1 MHEIAITSKKGGSLV
16 MSSEKEKSQSVVYA
30 PLTGKAVPLEQVPD
44 PVFSEKVLGDGV
56 AIIPEDG
63 RIVSPVDGQIVSVAE
78 TGHAYGFSTEDGLEL
93 LVHVGLETVSL
104 KGECFKVHVK
114 ERDQVKKGD
123 LVAEV
128 DLAYLAEK
136 NINPITPVLIC
147 SDIDDQDLKCAEGG
161 VEAGKTA
168 VLMLTANEAAGKA
181 EASANNSE
189 SAEAQTTGKTAAVP
203 EKSAAV
209 SATQKLT
216 DNKTVSTTSE
226 PQKKEKKKFNFNF
239 DFLQKLGKV
248 LMTVIAVMPAA
259 GLMISIGKLVQMAGA
274 DISLI
279 LTVGSTMEN
288 IGWAI
293 INNLHILF
301 AIAIGGSWAK
311 ERAGGAFAA
320 LITFILI
327 NQITGSVFGVTSD
340 MLNDASAVT
349 HTLFGKEILVN
360 GYFTSVLGLPA
371 LNMGV
376 FVGIIS
382 GFAGG
387 VIYNKYYNYRKLP
400 DALSFFNGK
409 RFVPM
414 VCILW
419 SVIISL
425 ILSVVW
431 PVVQSGINAFGV
443 WIANSSDTSPI
454 LAPFVYGTLE
464 RLLLP
469 FGLHHMLTIPMNYTS
484 FGGTY
489 TIATGINAG
498 KEVFGQDPLWLAWVT
513 DLINYKDAGNMTA
526 YQNLLTTVTPARFKV
541 GQMIGAT
548 GLLLGIALAMYRRV
562 DADKKSKYRSMFFS
576 TVLAVFLTGVTEPL
590 EFMFMFCALP
600 LYIVYAVLQGCAF
613 AMAGIIHLRVHS
625 FGNLEFITRIPM
637 SLKAGLAG
645 DVVNFVICVVAFFVI
660 GYFVA
665 YFMIGKFKFAT
676 PGRLGNYT
684 DSNDE
689 DGTASSTASAGGKTS
704 GGNSQAERIIALLG
718 GRENI
723 VLVDACMTRLRVTVK
738 DLDKVAELPA
748 WKAEGALGLIKKDN
762 GIQAVYGPKA
772 DVLKS
777 DINDIL

>member
-1 MHEIAITSKKGGSLV
+1 MKCSKILSP
-16 MSSEKEKSQSVVYA
+16 M
-30 PLTGKAVPLEQVPD
+30 TGEAVGLGEVPD
-44 PVFSEKVLGDGV
+44 PVFSQKIVGDGMAV
-56 AIIPEDG
+56 IPSEG
-63 RIVSPVDGQIVSVAE
+63 KLLSPVDGEIISVAD
-78 TGHAYGFSTEDGLEL
+78 TKHAYGLRTAEGLEL
-93 LVHVGLETVSL
+93 LIHVGLETVHL
-104 KGECFKVHVK
+104 NGECFQVFVKPGDKVK
-114 ERDQVKKGD
+114 AGD
-123 LVAEV
+123 LLAEV
-128 DLAYLAEK
+128 DMAYLKERG
-136 NINPITPVLIC
+136 INPITPVLVC
-147 SDIDDQDLKCAEGG
+147 GG
-161 VEAGKTA
+161 FQGQQLNAAAGPVQAGKT
-168 VLMLTANEAAGKA
+168 VLMELSEVTEATADNTEK
-181 EASANNSE
+181 
-189 SAEAQTTGKTAAVP
+189 AAVGADGKP
-203 EKSAAV
+203 
-209 SATQKLT
+209 
-216 DNKTVSTTSE
+216 D
-226 PQKKEKKKFNFNF
+226 KKPHLNFNF

-259 GLMISIGKLVQMAGA
+259 GLMISLGKLVQMAGA
-274 DISLI
+274 DMSVLM
-279 LTVGSTMEN
+279 TVGSTMEN
-288 IGWAI
+288 IGWAV

-301 AIAIGGSWAK
+301 AVAIGGSWAK

-320 LITFILI
+320 IITFILI
-327 NQITGSVFGVTSD
+327 NQITGSIFGVTSA
-340 MLNDASAVT
+340 MLSDPEAVT
-349 HTLFGKEILVN
+349 HTLFGQEILVN
-360 GYFTSVLGLPA
+360 GYFTSVLGAPA

-387 VIYNKYYNYRKLP
+387 VIYNRYYNFRKLP
-400 DALSFFNGK
+400 DALAFFNGK

-414 VCILW
+414 VCIAW

-425 ILSVVW
+425 ILALVW

-443 WIANSSDTSPI
+443 WIANSSSTSPI
-454 LAPFVYGTLE
+454 LAPFIYGTLE

-489 TIATGINAG
+489 TIATGVNAG
-498 KEVFGQDPLWLAWVT
+498 SQVFGQDPLWLAWAT
-513 DLINYKDAGNMTA
+513 DLINFKNAGDMDAYT
-526 YQNLLTTVTPARFKV
+526 QLLTTVTPARFKV

-562 DADKKSKYRSMFFS
+562 DADKRQNYRSMFVS

-600 LYIVYAVLQGCAF
+600 LYVVYAVLQGCAF
-613 AMAGIIHLRVHS
+613 AMAGVIHLRLHS

-637 SLKAGLAG
+637 SLKAGLGG
-645 DVVNFVICVVAFFVI
+645 DLINFVICVVVFFII
-660 GYFVA
+660 GYVVVYA
-665 YFMIGKFKFAT
+665 MIGKFRFAT

-684 DSNDE
+684 DETAPE
-689 DGTASSTASAGGKTS
+689 DGAQTTEHSAAGRN
-704 GGNSQAERIIALLG
+704 GNSQAERIIALLG

-738 DLDKVAELPA
+738 DISKVAELPE
-748 WKAEGALGLIKKDN
+748 WKSEGALGLIKKDQ

>member
-1 MHEIAITSKKGGSLV
+1 MNENKSKNIPQVIL
-16 MSSEKEKSQSVVYA
+16 A
-30 PLTGKAVPLEQVPD
+30 PLTGKAVPLSEVPD
-44 PVFSEKVLGDGV
+44 SVFSEKVLGDGV
-56 AIIPEDG
+56 AIIPADG
-63 RIVSPVDGQIVSVAE
+63 KIVSPVDGEISTVAE
-78 TGHAYGFSTEDGLEL
+78 TSHAYGFTSEDGQEV

-104 KGECFKVHVK
+104 NGECFKVYGKAGDKVK
-114 ERDQVKKGD
+114 AGD

-128 DLAYLAEK
+128 DLEYLKEK
-136 NINPITPVLIC
+136 EINPITPVLIC
-147 SDIDDQDLKCAEGG
+147 SDTEGKELQYTEGDVKAGESKVLVLAEKN
-161 VEAGKTA
+161 V
-168 VLMLTANEAAGKA
+168 KA
-181 EASANNSE
+181 E
-189 SAEAQTTGKTAAVP
+189 
-203 EKSAAV
+203 EK
-209 SATQKLT
+209 
-216 DNKTVSTTSE
+216 
-226 PQKKEKKKFNFNF
+226 KKKFNFNF

-259 GLMISIGKLVQMAGA
+259 GLMISLGKLVQMAGG
-274 DISLI
+274 DLSLVMTI
-279 LTVGSTMEN
+279 GSTMEN
-288 IGWAI
+288 IGWAV

-301 AIAIGGSWAK
+301 AVAIGGSWAK

-320 LITFILI
+320 VITFILI
-327 NQITGSVFGVTSD
+327 NQITGSIFGVTSE

-360 GYFTSVLGLPA
+360 GYFTSVLGVPA

-387 VIYNKYYNYRKLP
+387 IIYNKYYNYRKLP
-400 DALSFFNGK
+400 DALAFFNGK

-414 VCILW
+414 VCIAW

-443 WIANSSDTSPI
+443 WIANSSSTSPI
-454 LAPFVYGTLE
+454 LAPFIYGTLE

-469 FGLHHMLTIPMNYTS
+469 FGLHHMLIIPMNYTS

-498 KEVFGQDPLWLAWVT
+498 KQVFGQDPLWLAWVT
-513 DLINYKDAGNMTA
+513 DLINYKDAGNMSA
-526 YQNLLTTVTPARFKV
+526 YKHLLTTVTPARFKV

-548 GLLLGIALAMYRRV
+548 GLLLGVALAMYRRV
-562 DADKKSKYRSMFFS
+562 DADKKKKYKSMFFS

-600 LYIVYAVLQGCAF
+600 LYIVYAILQGCAF
-613 AMAGIIHLRVHS
+613 AMSGIIHLRVHS

-637 SLKAGLAG
+637 SIKAGLAG
-645 DVVNFVICVVAFFVI
+645 DVINFVICCIVFFVI

-665 YFMIGKFKFAT
+665 YFMIGKFNFAT
-676 PGRLGNYT
+676 PGRLGNYM
-684 DSNDE
+684 DDNADE
-689 DGTASSTASAGGKTS
+689 AEGTSSGTS
-704 GGNSQAERIIALLG
+704 GGTGKDSQAERIITLLG

-738 DLDKVAELPA
+738 DLDKVAEIA
-748 WKAEGALGLIKKDN
+748 EWKKEGALGLIKKDG

>member
-1 MHEIAITSKKGGSLV
+1 M
-16 MSSEKEKSQSVVYA
+16 KENESNKVPDIILA
-30 PLTGKAVPLEQVPD
+30 PVTGKAVALSEVPD
-44 PVFSEKVLGDGV
+44 PVFADKVLGDGA
-56 AIIPEDG
+56 AIIPAEG
-63 RIVSPVDGQIVSVAE
+63 KIVSPVNGEISTVAE
-78 TGHAYGFSTEDGLEL
+78 TGHAYGFTSEDGLEI

-104 KGECFKVHVK
+104 NGECFKVYVK
-114 ERDQVKKGD
+114 PGDKVKAGD

-128 DLAYLAEK
+128 DLKYLEEK
-136 NINPITPVLIC
+136 KINPITPVLLC
-147 SDIDDQDLKCAEGG
+147 SDTEGRTLQYTEGEVKAGESTVLTLAAE
-161 VEAGKTA
+161 EESSKENNTEETTKTEE
-168 VLMLTANEAAGKA
+168 T
-181 EASANNSE
+181 
-189 SAEAQTTGKTAAVP
+189 KTAAT
-203 EKSAAV
+203 ENDAQEGK
-209 SATQKLT
+209 
-216 DNKTVSTTSE
+216 
-226 PQKKEKKKFNFNF
+226 KKKFNFNF

-259 GLMISIGKLVQMAGA
+259 GLMISLGKLVQMAGG
-274 DISLI
+274 DLSLI
-279 LTVGSTMEN
+279 MTIGSTMEN
-288 IGWAI
+288 IGWAV

-301 AIAIGGSWAK
+301 AVAIGGSWAK

-320 LITFILI
+320 VITFILI
-327 NQITGSVFGVTSD
+327 NQITGSIFGVTSE

-349 HTLFGKEILVN
+349 HTLFGQEILVN
-360 GYFTSVLGLPA
+360 GYFTSVLGVPA

-400 DALSFFNGK
+400 DALAFFNGK

-414 VCILW
+414 VCIAW

-443 WIANSSDTSPI
+443 WIANSSSTSPI
-454 LAPFVYGTLE
+454 LAPFIYGTLE

-498 KEVFGQDPLWLAWVT
+498 KQVFGQDPLWLAWVT
-513 DLINYKDAGNMTA
+513 DLINYKDAGNMSA
-526 YQNLLTTVTPARFKV
+526 YQHLLTTVTPARFKV

-548 GLLLGIALAMYRRV
+548 GLLLGVALAMYRRV
-562 DADKKSKYRSMFFS
+562 DQDKKAKYKSMFFS

-613 AMAGIIHLRVHS
+613 AMSGIIHLRVHS

-637 SLKAGLAG
+637 SIKAGLAG
-645 DVVNFVICVVAFFVI
+645 DVINFVICCVAFFVI

-665 YFMIGKFKFAT
+665 YFMIGKFQFAT
-676 PGRLGNYT
+676 PGRLGNYMDDNAEEAEST
-684 DSNDE
+684 S
-689 DGTASSTASAGGKTS
+689 GSSEGK

-738 DLDKVAELPA
+738 DVEKVAELEA
-748 WKAEGALGLIKKDN
+748 WKKEGALGLIKKDE

>member
-1 MHEIAITSKKGGSLV
+1 MNENKSKSIPQVIL
-16 MSSEKEKSQSVVYA
+16 A
-30 PLTGKAVPLEQVPD
+30 PLTGKAVPLSEVPD

-56 AIIPEDG
+56 AIIPADG
-63 RIVSPVDGQIVSVAE
+63 KIVSPVDGEISTVAE
-78 TGHAYGFSTEDGLEL
+78 TSHAYGFTSENGQEV

-104 KGECFKVHVK
+104 NGECFKVYGKAGDKVK
-114 ERDQVKKGD
+114 AGD

-128 DLAYLAEK
+128 DLEYLKEK
-136 NINPITPVLIC
+136 DINPITPVLIC
-147 SDIDDQDLKCAEGG
+147 SDTEGKELQYIEGDVKAGESEVLVLAE
-161 VEAGKTA
+161 KS
-168 VLMLTANEAAGKA
+168 GKA
-181 EASANNSE
+181 EEEKVSGN
-189 SAEAQTTGKTAAVP
+189 AADKP
-203 EKSAAV
+203 E
-209 SATQKLT
+209 T
-216 DNKTVSTTSE
+216 
-226 PQKKEKKKFNFNF
+226 KEKKKKFNFNF

-259 GLMISIGKLVQMAGA
+259 GLMISLGKLVQMAGG
-274 DISLI
+274 DLSLVMTI
-279 LTVGSTMEN
+279 GSTMEN
-288 IGWAI
+288 IGWAV

-301 AIAIGGSWAK
+301 AVAIGGSWAK

-320 LITFILI
+320 VITFILI
-327 NQITGSVFGVTSD
+327 NQITGSIFGVTSE

-360 GYFTSVLGLPA
+360 GYFTSVLGVPA

-387 VIYNKYYNYRKLP
+387 IIYNKYYNYRKLP
-400 DALSFFNGK
+400 DALAFFNGK

-414 VCILW
+414 VCIAW

-443 WIANSSDTSPI
+443 WIANSSSTSPI
-454 LAPFVYGTLE
+454 LAPFIYGTLE

-498 KEVFGQDPLWLAWVT
+498 KQVFGQDPLWLAWVT
-513 DLINYKDAGNMTA
+513 DLINYKDAGNMSA
-526 YQNLLTTVTPARFKV
+526 YKHLLTTVTPARFKV

-548 GLLLGIALAMYRRV
+548 GLLLGVALAMYRRV
-562 DADKKSKYRSMFFS
+562 DADKKKKYKSMFFS

-600 LYIVYAVLQGCAF
+600 LYIVYAILQGCAF
-613 AMAGIIHLRVHS
+613 AMSGIIHLRVHS
-625 FGNLEFITRIPM
+625 FGNLEFMTRIPM
-637 SLKAGLAG
+637 SIKAGLAG
-645 DVVNFVICVVAFFVI
+645 DVINFVICCIVFFVI

-665 YFMIGKFKFAT
+665 YFMIGKFNFAT
-676 PGRLGNYT
+676 PGRLGNYMDDNADDT
-684 DSNDE
+684 E
-689 DGTASSTASAGGKTS
+689 GTSSGTSVASGKD
-704 GGNSQAERIIALLG
+704 SQAERIITLLG

-738 DLDKVAELPA
+738 DLDKVAEIA
-748 WKAEGALGLIKKDN
+748 EWKKEGALGLIKKDG

>member
-1 MHEIAITSKKGGSLV
+1 MQTVALVAQTILQVQDSTGRRTGQKKHEGDIFMKCSKILSP
-16 MSSEKEKSQSVVYA
+16 M
-30 PLTGKAVPLEQVPD
+30 TGEAVGLGEVPD
-44 PVFSEKVLGDGV
+44 PVFSQKIVGDGMAV
-56 AIIPEDG
+56 IPSEG
-63 RIVSPVDGQIVSVAE
+63 KLLSPVDGEIISVAD
-78 TGHAYGFSTEDGLEL
+78 TKHAYGLRTAEGLEL
-93 LVHVGLETVSL
+93 LIHVGLETVHL
-104 KGECFKVHVK
+104 KGECFQVFVKPGDKVK
-114 ERDQVKKGD
+114 AGD
-123 LVAEV
+123 LLAEV
-128 DLAYLAEK
+128 DLAYLKERE
-136 NINPITPVLIC
+136 INPITPVLVC
-147 SDIDDQDLKCAEGG
+147 GGLNGQQLSGTEGP
-161 VEAGKTA
+161 VQAGKT
-168 VLMLTANEAAGKA
+168 VLMETAETVETVPDHEQKTADSLETAAGTGAKEA
-181 EASANNSE
+181 ETVKTSADS
-189 SAEAQTTGKTAAVP
+189 TG
-203 EKSAAV
+203 EKPS
-209 SATQKLT
+209 QKPRL
-216 DNKTVSTTSE
+216 
-226 PQKKEKKKFNFNF
+226 NFNF

-259 GLMISIGKLVQMAGA
+259 GFMISLGKLVQMAGA
-274 DISLI
+274 DMSVLM
-279 LTVGSTMEN
+279 TVGSTMEN
-288 IGWAI
+288 IGWAV

-301 AIAIGGSWAK
+301 AVAIGGSWAK

-320 LITFILI
+320 IITFILI
-327 NQITGSVFGVTSD
+327 NQITGSIFGVTSA
-340 MLNDASAVT
+340 MLSDPEAVT
-349 HTLFGKEILVN
+349 HTLFGQEILVN
-360 GYFTSVLGLPA
+360 GYFTSVLGAPA

-387 VIYNKYYNYRKLP
+387 VIYNRYYNFRKLP
-400 DALSFFNGK
+400 DALAFFNGK

-414 VCILW
+414 VCIAW

-425 ILSVVW
+425 ILALVW

-443 WIANSSDTSPI
+443 WIANSSSTSPI
-454 LAPFVYGTLE
+454 LAPFIYGTLE

-489 TIATGINAG
+489 TIATGVNAG
-498 KEVFGQDPLWLAWVT
+498 SQVFGQDPLWLAWAT
-513 DLINYKDAGNMTA
+513 DLINFKNAGDMDAYT
-526 YQNLLTTVTPARFKV
+526 QLLTTVTPARFKV

-562 DADKKSKYRSMFFS
+562 DADKRHNYRSMFVS

-600 LYIVYAVLQGCAF
+600 LYVVYAVLQGCAF
-613 AMAGIIHLRVHS
+613 AMAGVIHLRLHS

-637 SLKAGLAG
+637 SLKAGLGG
-645 DVVNFVICVVAFFVI
+645 DLINFVICVVVFFII
-660 GYFVA
+660 GYVVA
-665 YFMIGKFKFAT
+665 YAMIGKFRFAT

-684 DSNDE
+684 DETAPE
-689 DGTASSTASAGGKTS
+689 DGAQTTEHSAAGRN
-704 GGNSQAERIIALLG
+704 GNSQAERIIALLG

-738 DLDKVAELPA
+738 DISKVAELPE
-748 WKAEGALGLIKKDN
+748 WKSEGALGLIKKDQ

>member
-1 MHEIAITSKKGGSLV
+1 MNENESKKVPEVIL
-16 MSSEKEKSQSVVYA
+16 A
-30 PLTGKAVPLEQVPD
+30 PLTGKAVPLSEVPD
-44 PVFSEKVLGDGV
+44 PVFSDKVLGDGV
-56 AIIPEDG
+56 AIIPADG
-63 RIVSPVDGQIVSVAE
+63 KIVSPVDGEISTVAE
-78 TGHAYGFSTEDGLEL
+78 TGHAYGFTSEGGQEI

-104 KGECFKVHVK
+104 NGECFKVYGK
-114 ERDQVKKGD
+114 AGDKVKKGD

-128 DLAYLAEK
+128 DLGYLKEK
-136 NINPITPVLIC
+136 EINPITPVLLC
-147 SDIDDQDLKCAEGG
+147 SDTEGKELQYG
-161 VEAGKTA
+161 EGEVEAGKSA
-168 VLMLTANEAAGKA
+168 VLTLAGNVDNARDESAESAKTEKA
-181 EASANNSE
+181 EAGSTE
-189 SAEAQTTGKTAAVP
+189 
-203 EKSAAV
+203 
-209 SATQKLT
+209 T
-216 DNKTVSTTSE
+216 DNTS
-226 PQKKEKKKFNFNF
+226 KENVEKAESEKNGKKKLNFNF

-259 GLMISIGKLVQMAGA
+259 GLMISLGKLVQMAGG
-274 DISLI
+274 DLSLVMTI
-279 LTVGSTMEN
+279 GSTMEN
-288 IGWAI
+288 IGWAV

-301 AIAIGGSWAK
+301 AVAIGGSWAK

-320 LITFILI
+320 VITFILI
-327 NQITGSVFGVTSD
+327 NQITGSIFGVTAE

-360 GYFTSVLGLPA
+360 GYFTSVLGVPA

-400 DALSFFNGK
+400 DALAFFNGK

-414 VCILW
+414 VCIAW

-443 WIANSSDTSPI
+443 WIANSSSTSPI
-454 LAPFVYGTLE
+454 LAPFIYGTLE

-498 KEVFGQDPLWLAWVT
+498 KQVFGQDPLWLAWVT
-513 DLINYKDAGNMTA
+513 DLINYKDAGNMSA
-526 YQNLLTTVTPARFKV
+526 YKHLLTTVTPARFKV

-548 GLLLGIALAMYRRV
+548 GLLLGVALAMYRRV
-562 DADKKSKYRSMFFS
+562 DADKKKKYKSMFFS

-600 LYIVYAVLQGCAF
+600 LYIVYAILQGCAF
-613 AMAGIIHLRVHS
+613 AMSGIIHLRVHS
-625 FGNLEFITRIPM
+625 FGNLEFFTRIPM
-637 SLKAGLAG
+637 SIKAGLAG
-645 DVVNFVICVVAFFVI
+645 DVINFVICCVAFFVI

-665 YFMIGKFKFAT
+665 YFMIGKFNFAT
-676 PGRLGNYT
+676 PGRLGNYMDDNADDT
-684 DSNDE
+684 E
-689 DGTASSTASAGGKTS
+689 GTPAGTS
-704 GGNSQAERIIALLG
+704 GSTRNDSQAERIIILLG

-738 DLDKVAELPA
+738 DLDKVAEIA
-748 WKAEGALGLIKKDN
+748 EWKKEGALGLIKKDG